1 MKDFFKSFGFKV
13 LAAIALLLV
22 GVMIYAAST
31 GGMATIPSMISGAIL
46 TPLQSAASA
55 VSGGLNSFAGMFGSS
70 AELQRQ
76 IDELQA
82 QLNDYRSKQVELD
95 SLREQNEWLKE
106 YLNIIEQDNDYQFA
120 DARVIA
126 IDPAD
131 KYNNF
136 TISAGTLSGVSVND
150 PVITP
155 EGLVGVVYETGLNY
169 SKVRSILDPETQVS
183 ATVSRTRNNGITG
196 GTLSLAQEAKLKL
209 GFLSRDGGAQAG
221 DMIIPSGMGGIYP
234 AGLLIGEIEEVLPES
249 DGMTLYAVVQPYA
262 DLSRLSQVLVI
273 TEFSGQGEAAE

>member
-13 LAAIALLLV
+13 LAAIALVLV
-22 GVMIYAAST
+22 GLMIYAAST

-55 VSGGLNSFAGMFGSS
+55 VSDGLNSFAGMFGSS
-70 AELQRQ
+70 TELQKQ

-82 QLNDYRSKQVELD
+82 ELNDYRNKQVELD
-95 SLREQNEWLKE
+95 ALREQNEWLKE

-136 TISAGTLSGVSVND
+136 TISAGTLSGISVND

-183 ATVSRTRNNGITG
+183 ATVSRTRNNGVTG
-196 GTLSLAQEAKLKL
+196 GTLSLAQEGKLKL
-209 GFLSRDGGAQAG
+209 GFLSRDGGAEAG
-221 DMIIPSGMGGIYP
+221 DMVITSGMGGIYP

-249 DGMTLYAVVQPYA
+249 DGMTLYGVVKPYA

-273 TEFSGQGEAAE
+273 TEFSGQGEAVE